1 VFLDIVPHIPDIA
14 IPLFQGHL
22 CSHVKM
28 TIISAHLRSLIDDS
42 NDGLSDH
49 SRRDI
54 NEWLAY
60 GQLTNFGILLN

>member
-1 VFLDIVPHIPDIA
+1 M
-14 IPLFQGHL
+14 
-22 CSHVKM
+22 KM
-28 TIISAHLRSLIDDS
+28 TIISEHLRSLIDDS